1 MVSEVKSRHRKDT
14 YSIVMLAIAATSLD
28 EAVEVSLLLEH
39 LPLDAILFL
48 VYLNEFDL

>member
-1 MVSEVKSRHRKDT
+1 MVSEVKPKHRKDP
-14 YSIVMLAIAATSLD
+14 YSLVMLAIAATSLD